1 MIMKKFLPVIVL
13 AVVLIT
19 FNDVSAQTP
28 NVEPS
33 EELKTYFKKSVL
45 SKVKRLEHYISLIS
59 SKSVDDALR
68 KSSIDQA
75 VELFEDENKIVQI
88 SSIKDGKE
96 TITERPVRVYFDRL
110 YAIKADRVDITF
122 YQVTQLS
129 DIRLGPDKKYYAT
142 AYIFQDTKIY
152 YNSEK
157 DIPDY
162 SDRTEKAIDVVIKPD
177 TTIVGDKPVVL
188 YPAKLGNINV
198 KETRAKL

>member
-1 MIMKKFLPVIVL
+1 MIMKKSLPVIVL

-19 FNDVSAQTP
+19 FKDVSAQTP